1 MELFRAQEEIWHLQS
16 VTGLEKSGS
25 LSVTAT
31 QRHPAL
37 CVAAREGTAV
47 LDRLPVKTAKTGAVG
62 GRSTE
67 VSCAKNVW
75 NEGWVW
81 ACLCPG
87 FKEQLYGCKQRFYRC
102 DSFSSLFLFRM
113 TEELMSGQRM
123 IPGTLGEESC
133 MEGYEEPCASWN
145 LPVKYCSLWA
155 LSGKGFLPS
164 FPTNI
169 PGSWGCH
176 CWALMP

>member
-75 NEGWVW
+75 NEG
-81 ACLCPG
+81 
-87 FKEQLYGCKQRFYRC
+87 
-102 DSFSSLFLFRM
+102 M

-133 MEGYEEPCASWN
+133 MEGYEEPCAS
-145 LPVKYCSLWA
+145 
-155 LSGKGFLPS
+155 
-164 FPTNI
+164 
-169 PGSWGCH
+169 
-176 CWALMP
+176 